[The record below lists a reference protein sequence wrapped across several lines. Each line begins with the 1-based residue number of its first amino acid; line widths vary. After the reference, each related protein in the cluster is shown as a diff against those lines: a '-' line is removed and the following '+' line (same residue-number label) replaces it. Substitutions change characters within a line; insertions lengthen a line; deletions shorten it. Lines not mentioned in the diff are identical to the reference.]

1 MPRHVIDTAD
11 IVDRPRV
18 RVRVVEVEIGVR
30 AQDRGKGRDRAG
42 VRVGVH
48 GGRVRVEFWDGG
60 LELAMAL
67 FEML

>member
-1 MPRHVIDTAD
+1 M
-11 IVDRPRV
+11 
-18 RVRVVEVEIGVR
+18 RVVEVEIGVR

-42 VRVGVH
+42 VRVGVL
-48 GGRVRVEFWDGG
+48 GGRVRVEFWDWG